1 MENNP
6 SIPKVVLL
14 SGTSRGLGLAL
25 AEHYLD
31 SGWKVVGCSRKAVNL
46 PHENYRHFTLD
57 ISDESS
63 VVNMVRTVKSEF
75 GRIDALLNNAG
86 QASMN
91 ALALTPADTL
101 SRLLQVN
108 VVGAFSLLR
117 EVAKVMMRQKQGRIV
132 NFSSIAAPLA
142 LEGEAA
148 YAASKAAVESLTK
161 VAARE
166 LADYGITVNA
176 IGPSP
181 IRTDLIRGVPEQ
193 KLQSLINRQPIKE
206 FATAEDVINTVDF
219 FLREESSR
227 ITGQI
232 IYLCGVSQ

>member
-1 MENNP
+1 M
-6 SIPKVVLL
+6 LL
-14 SGTSRGLGLAL
+14 SGSSRGLGLAL
-25 AEHYLD
+25 AEHFLQH
-31 SGWKVVGCSRKAVNL
+31 GWHVVGCSRKAVSL
-46 PHENYRHFTLD
+46 PHKNYRHFSLD
-57 ISDESS
+57 IADESA
-63 VVNMVRTVKSEF
+63 VVDMVRTVKAEF

-91 ALALTPADTL
+91 ALALTPSDTL
-101 SRLLQVN
+101 ARLLQVN

-117 EVAKVMMRQKQGRIV
+117 EVSKVMMRQKHGRIV

-193 KLQSLINRQPIKE
+193 KLQALLRRQPIKE
-206 FATAEDVINTVDF
+206 FAEPEDVINAVDF
-219 FLREESSR
+219 FLHPESKR

-232 IYLCGVSQ
+232 IYLCGVS